1 MPRLRLPRRL
11 VVPGVVFL
19 LTRAG
24 ESLVTLWGVV
34 TIVFF
39 SLRLTGDPALLLL
52 PVGATPQQVAALR
65 HALGFDRPL
74 PVQYVDFLERAV
86 RGDFGVSTRFGEP
99 ALPLVLARLG
109 ATAELAVLAMVVAV
123 VIGGLA
129 GAAAAMRPNTRVEL
143 AAMST
148 ALIGQ
153 ATPVFWLA
161 IMLILVFA
169 ATLRWLPSGGI
180 GGWTH
185 LVLPVLTLATYSTAS
200 IARLLRASLL
210 EARAEDYARTA
221 RAKGLGDRTMLRRH
235 LLKNALIPVVTVL
248 GLQVGLLLGGAVITE
263 TVFSWPGEGR
273 LIVQAIQNQDF
284 PIVQAGTCVLAVII
298 IGVNLLVDLTY
309 MVLDPR
315 IRVPGAAG

>member
-1 MPRLRLPRRL
+1 MPRPRIRRRFA
-11 VVPGVVFL
+11 VPGVPFL
-19 LTRAG
+19 FTRAA

-39 SLRLTGDPALLLL
+39 SLRLTGDPTVLLL
-52 PVGATPQQVAALR
+52 PVGATPEQIAALR

-74 PVQYVDFLERAV
+74 PVQYVEFLGRAL

-99 ALPLVLARLG
+99 ALPLVVERLG
-109 ATAELAVLAMVVAV
+109 ATAELALLAMVVAV
-123 VIGGLA
+123 VVGGVA
-129 GAAAAMRPNTRVEL
+129 GVTAAMRPNSRVEL
-143 AAMST
+143 AAMGS

-153 ATPVFWLA
+153 AAPVFWLA

-185 LVLPVLTLATYSTAS
+185 LVLPVITLATYSAAS
-200 IARLLRASLL
+200 VARLLRASLL
-210 EARAEDYARTA
+210 EARVQDYARTA
-221 RAKGLGDRTMLRRH
+221 RAKGLSERTIMGRH

-284 PIVQAGTCVLAVII
+284 PVVQAGTCVLAVII

-309 MVLDPR
+309 LILDPR

>member
-1 MPRLRLPRRL
+1 MARPRFPRRFA
-11 VVPGVVFL
+11 VPGVAFL

-39 SLRLTGDPALLLL
+39 SLRLTGDPVVLLL
-52 PVGATPQQVAALR
+52 PVGATPEQIATLR
-65 HALGFDRPL
+65 HGLGFDRPL
-74 PVQYVDFLERAV
+74 PVQYVEFLGRAL
-86 RGDFGVSTRFGEP
+86 RGDFGVSTRFGDP

-109 ATAELAVLAMVVAV
+109 ATAELALLAIAFAV
-123 VIGGLA
+123 VVGGLA
-129 GAAAAMRPNTRVEL
+129 GATAAMRPNTRVEL
-143 AAMST
+143 AAMGS
-148 ALIGQ
+148 ALLGQ

-169 ATLRWLPSGGI
+169 ATLRWLPSGGR

-185 LVLPVLTLATYSTAS
+185 LVLPVITLATYSTAS
-200 IARLLRASLL
+200 MARLLRASLL
-210 EARAEDYARTA
+210 EARAQDYTRTA
-221 RAKGLGDRTMLRRH
+221 RAKGLGERTILSRH

-273 LIVQAIQNQDF
+273 LIVQAIQNRDF
-284 PIVQAGTCVLAVII
+284 PVVQAGTCVLAVII
-298 IGVNLLVDLTY
+298 IGVNWLVDLTY
-309 MVLDPR
+309 MLLDPR
-315 IRVPGAAG
+315 IRVSGTAG